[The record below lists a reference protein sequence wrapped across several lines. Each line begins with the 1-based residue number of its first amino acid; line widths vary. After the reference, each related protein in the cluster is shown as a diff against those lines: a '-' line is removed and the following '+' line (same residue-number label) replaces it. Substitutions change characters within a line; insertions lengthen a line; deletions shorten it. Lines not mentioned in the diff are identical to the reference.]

1 MTAKPRARLAIAVLG
16 LFLVA
21 AGMLAMGLTLVS
33 VETMQ
38 GIAGGIRKPADVT
51 PQRVMRFRQVAWVFG
66 AAGLAAGASV
76 IRGRRRVLVAVQ
88 RFQEEVLDWVRSIPA
103 RSWGGRL
110 FLLVVVPAS
119 LLRIMLLQRSV
130 AYDEAYSFVNFAS
143 RSWYLAISD
152 YNSPNNHLLNTLLM
166 CVCRYWGGQNEA
178 LWRIPTLLFGIVL
191 VIGIYRWAVAW
202 GDRWTALV
210 TATLAGC
217 SPLLISYS
225 VDARGYT
232 LVALFAILLDHSL
245 GRIHNGAGRAA
256 LYWFLA
262 WTSLVCGF
270 FAIPVMLY
278 PAAGILGWFSMAPVW
293 EANSAARVCWK
304 DRLLQVALL
313 VGLASITVLVLY
325 APGYVFRGT
334 QVFANRQFDRLP
346 VPQFLTQCWANL
358 VTSWRYWNSGPLL
371 WWSGVPL
378 AGAGLIWRFRNR
390 ARLLRFGF
398 PFVAVLVIMA
408 CQGVVPPPRV
418 LLFLAPWW
426 YLLVAWGWR
435 WLVRQM
441 RIGRWIFYA
450 GPLGVAVATC
460 LFPMTLRS
468 GYLKTDVYVSIPA
481 AVKTVGAALKQ
492 TPGRHRLLVPVP
504 CDLPAR
510 YYILQQGL
518 QLPINGIPQPGETIW
533 VLGPREKQAAF
544 TLRNSTVRL
553 EDWEERLGTWRVFTS
568 LPTVDVL
575 RFDQPVR

>member
-21 AGMLAMGLTLVS
+21 AGMVAMGLTWVS

-51 PQRVMRFRQVAWVFG
+51 PQRVMRFRQVAWVF
-66 AAGLAAGASV
+66 AAASLAAGAGV

-88 RFQEEVLDWVRSIPA
+88 QFQEHVLDWVRSIPA
-103 RSWGGRL
+103 WSWGFRL
-110 FLLVVVPAS
+110 LLLVVVPAS

-130 AYDEAYSFVNFAS
+130 AYDEAYSYVNFAS

-166 CVCRYWGGQNEA
+166 CVGRYWGGQNEA
-178 LWRIPTLLFGIVL
+178 LWRIPTLLLGIVL

-210 TATLAGC
+210 TAALAGC

-245 GRIHNGAGRAA
+245 GRIHNGSGRAA

-262 WTSLVCGF
+262 WTSLVFGF

-278 PAAGILGWFSMAPVW
+278 PAAGILGWFSMAPLW
-293 EANSAARVCWK
+293 EASSPATTRWRE
-304 DRLLQVALL
+304 RLVQVALL
-313 VGLASITVLVLY
+313 VGLASITILVLY

-334 QVFANRQFDRLP
+334 QVFESSQFDRLP
-346 VPQFLTQCWANL
+346 VHQLLPHGWDNL
-358 VTSWRYWNSGPLL
+358 ATSWRYWNSGPLL
-371 WWSGVPL
+371 WWMGLPL
-378 AGAGLIWRFRNR
+378 AGLGLVWRLRDR

-398 PFVAVLVIMA
+398 PFLSVLVIMA
-408 CQGVVPPPRV
+408 CQGVVPPPRA

-426 YLLVAWGWR
+426 YLLVALGAK
-435 WLVRQM
+435 WLGRKM
-441 RIGRWIFYA
+441 RAGRWIFYA
-450 GPLGVAVATC
+450 GPVGLAVATF
-460 LFPMTLRS
+460 LFPMTLPQ
-468 GYLKTDVYVSIPA
+468 GYLKTDVYVSIPT
-481 AVKTVGAALKQ
+481 AVKALGAALEQ
-492 TPGRHRLLVPVP
+492 SPGKDRLLVPVP

-518 QLPINGIPQPGETIW
+518 QLPINGTPQPGETIW
-533 VLGPREKQAAF
+533 VLGPRDKPAAF

-553 EDWEERLGTWRVFTS
+553 EDWEERLGPCHVFSS

-575 RFDQPVR
+575 RFELPVR

>member
-1 MTAKPRARLAIAVLG
+1 MTAKSRARLTLVVLG

-21 AGMLAMGLTLVS
+21 AGMVAMGLTWVS

-38 GIAGGIRKPADVT
+38 DMAGGIRKPADVT
-51 PQRVMRFRQVAWVFG
+51 PQRVMRFRQVAWVLA
-66 AAGLAAGASV
+66 AAGLAGGVVV
-76 IRGRRRVLVAVQ
+76 IRMRQRVSAAGQQFREDVLV
-88 RFQEEVLDWVRSIPA
+88 WVKSIPA
-103 RSWGGRL
+103 WSWGCRL
-110 FLLVVVPAS
+110 VLLVVVPAS
-119 LLRIMLLQRSV
+119 LLRLMLLQRPV
-130 AYDEAYSFVNFAS
+130 TYDEAYSYVNFAS

-166 CVCRYWGGQNEA
+166 CVCRYWGGQNEV
-178 LWRIPTLLFGIVL
+178 LLRIPTFLVGILL
-191 VIGIYRWAVAW
+191 VIWIYRWAVAW
-202 GDRWTALV
+202 SDRWTALL
-210 TATLAGC
+210 TAALAGC
-217 SPLLISYS
+217 SPLLINYS
-225 VDARGYT
+225 VAARGYT
-232 LVALFAILLDHSL
+232 LVAFFAILLDHSL
-245 GRIHNGAGRAA
+245 GRVHNGSARAS

-262 WTSLVCGF
+262 WASLVLGF

-278 PAAGILGWFSMAPVW
+278 PAAGILGWFSMAPFW
-293 EANSAARVCWK
+293 EANSAARTCWK
-304 DRLLQVALL
+304 DRLLKVALL
-313 VGLASITVLVLY
+313 VGLASVTVLVLY

-346 VPQFLTQCWANL
+346 VPQFLTHCWANL

-378 AGAGLIWRFRNR
+378 AGAGLIWRLRNR

-398 PFVAVLVIMA
+398 PFLSVLVIMA

-426 YLLVAWGWR
+426 YLLVAWGCR

-441 RIGRWIFYA
+441 RVGRWIFYA
-450 GPLGVAVATC
+450 GPLGLAAATC
-460 LFPMTLRS
+460 WFPMTLRA

-481 AVKTVGAALKQ
+481 AVNAVGAALKQ

-510 YYILQQGL
+510 YYILQQRL
-518 QLPINGIPQPGETIW
+518 QLPINGSPQPGETIW

-553 EDWEERLGTWRVFTS
+553 EDWEERLGPWRVFTS